1 MSKLMLVFGILF
13 LAVGLAM
20 GLKVY
25 FNPGQMQIYGLT
37 AEVVSILLVGGVLSL
52 GFGILI
58 VSLDDGVSLPGAAD

>member
-37 AEVVSILLVGGVLSL
+37 AEVVSILLVGGVL
-52 GFGILI
+52 
-58 VSLDDGVSLPGAAD
+58 